1 MLNKKEPVMFRKFI
15 LLLSL
20 LLLLTTATSCKKT
33 PPVSKKDVNSEMIC
47 QDILLFLTS
56 VQKLQDGSQFADQT
70 ALQAQFDVV
79 RKNFTNL
86 RGAVSTLD
94 QAETDDFN
102 KAVENLMNTADSL
115 PDNVTVSDALKELK
129 EPIKQVVVAT
139 QNMQTGLK
147 CIVQPQGQDT

>member
-1 MLNKKEPVMFRKFI
+1 MIRKLI
-15 LLLSL
+15 LSLSL
-20 LLLLTTATSCKKT
+20 LLLVVTSCST

-47 QDILLFLTS
+47 QDILLFLAS
-56 VQKLQDGSQFADQT
+56 VQKLQDGSQFADTT

-102 KAVENLMNTADSL
+102 KAVQNLMDTADSL
-115 PDNVTVSDALKELK
+115 PDNVTVSDALKALK
-129 EPIKQVVVAT
+129 QPIEQVVVAT